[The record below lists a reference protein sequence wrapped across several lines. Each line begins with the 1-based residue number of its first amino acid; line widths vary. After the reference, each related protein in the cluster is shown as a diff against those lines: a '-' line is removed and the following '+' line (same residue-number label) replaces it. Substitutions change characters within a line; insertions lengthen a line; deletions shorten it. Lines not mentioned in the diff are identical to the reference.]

1 MKQINRPNL
10 RVQRREAT
18 RATVL
23 EAARDEFERL
33 GFDGASIRSIA
44 ARAGVSVG
52 TVMHYGSDKRV
63 LLHAALF
70 DELKRVI
77 DRALRRLGTGPVQ
90 DELGRLARAVLRAY
104 AARPALSRT
113 LLKESLFA
121 EGDWA
126 QRFAQQAADVAAAV
140 AGFLTRAQQRG
151 ALSAHLQPHVA
162 AAAWLSFF
170 YFALIGWV
178 QGVTPRPA
186 RFVDT
191 LMAQHLGAHSPRAAR

>member
-1 MKQINRPNL
+1 MKRGERPNL
-10 RVQRREAT
+10 RVQQREAT
-18 RATVL
+18 RAAVL
-23 EAARDEFERL
+23 EAARDEFERR
-33 GFDGASIRSIA
+33 GFDGASIRAIA

-77 DRALRRLGTGPVQ
+77 DRALKRLGTGDVH
-90 DELGRLARAVLRAY
+90 DELGRLGRAVFRAY

-121 EGDWA
+121 EGEWA
-126 QRFAQQAADVAAAV
+126 QRFAGQAADVAAAV
-140 AGFLTRAQQRG
+140 AAFLARAKERG
-151 ALSAHLQPHVA
+151 ALPAHVEPRVA

-178 QGVTPRPA
+178 QGVTPRPD
-186 RFVDT
+186 RFVDA
-191 LMAQHLGAHSPRAAR
+191 LLAQHLGTANHEGQP